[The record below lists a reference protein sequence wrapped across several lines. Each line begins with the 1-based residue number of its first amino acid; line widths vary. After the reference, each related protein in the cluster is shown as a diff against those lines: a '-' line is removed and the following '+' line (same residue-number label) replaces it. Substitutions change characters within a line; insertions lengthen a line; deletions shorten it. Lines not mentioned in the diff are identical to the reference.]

1 MKLLEQFQRRAT
13 EMIRGMEQHSYKER
27 LREMGL
33 FSVEERRMWGDLVA
47 ALLQEYLKEGL

>member
-1 MKLLEQFQRRAT
+1 
-13 EMIRGMEQHSYKER
+13 MIRGMEQHSYKER